1 MDLFENNLTIR
12 GVNFTNERSSY
23 FGMILTRLGVVEDI
37 ALLRVDKYIVLRSIL
52 QTRVTVAVGRRPLV
66 T

>member
-12 GVNFTNERSSY
+12 EVNFTNERSPY
-23 FGMILTRLGVVEDI
+23 FGMILTGLGGVEDI
-37 ALLRVDKYIVLRSIL
+37 ALLRVDKYIVLRSIV